1 MIYDIYTYVS
11 YVYTC
16 TRNIPATDGSYI
28 YIYIYIYIIS
38 DMGYKT
44 HTWNN
49 FGMHLPFP
57 EQGLAEHLGR
67 HGQIP
72 GVGEPKSMKMLVSMG
87 KPMKNH
93 GKIWD
98 IP

>member
-1 MIYDIYTYVS
+1 MYPEYS
-11 YVYTC
+11 QLQM
-16 TRNIPATDGSYI
+16 GHI
-28 YIYIYIYIIS
+28 YIYIYIYKIS
-38 DMGYKT
+38 DMGCKT

-57 EQGLAEHLGR
+57 EPGLAEHLGR

-72 GVGEPKSMKMLVSMG
+72 GVGEPKSMKMLVLMG

-93 GKIWD
+93 GNIWD

>member
-1 MIYDIYTYVS
+1 MYYMYIHVPGIF
-11 YVYTC
+11 
-16 TRNIPATDGSYI
+16 PATDGSYI
-28 YIYIYIYIIS
+28 YIIS
-38 DMGYKT
+38 DMGCKT

-57 EQGLAEHLGR
+57 EPGLAEHLGR

-72 GVGEPKSMKMLVSMG
+72 GVGEPKSMKMLVLMG

-93 GKIWD
+93 GNIWD

>member
-1 MIYDIYTYVS
+1 MYPEYS
-11 YVYTC
+11 QLQM
-16 TRNIPATDGSYI
+16 GH
-28 YIYIYIYIIS
+28 IYIIS
-38 DMGYKT
+38 DMGCKT

-57 EQGLAEHLGR
+57 EPGLAEHLGR

-72 GVGEPKSMKMLVSMG
+72 GVGEPKSMKMLVLMG

-93 GKIWD
+93 GNIWD